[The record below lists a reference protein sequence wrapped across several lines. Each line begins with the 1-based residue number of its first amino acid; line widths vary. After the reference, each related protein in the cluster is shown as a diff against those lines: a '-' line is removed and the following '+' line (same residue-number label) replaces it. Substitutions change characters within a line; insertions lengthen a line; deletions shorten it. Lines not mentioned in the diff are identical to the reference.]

1 MPSAWDF
8 LENSYLDKK
17 DRMVNFTGIN
27 LATHLMLPRAI
38 SEPAGPSSTP
48 VMDLLIGDF
57 MLDENTGCFNNGLD
71 LDAVDYSPL
80 IPSYP
85 V

>member
-1 MPSAWDF
+1 
-8 LENSYLDKK
+8 
-17 DRMVNFTGIN
+17 
-27 LATHLMLPRAI
+27 
-38 SEPAGPSSTP
+38 
-48 VMDLLIGDF
+48 MDLLIGDF